1 MILLLYI
8 FTILI
13 LVYVCSFAVVT
24 IGFYKQMYQN
34 KLFIT
39 KSEEL
44 KISIVIA
51 VRNEEFTI
59 EKCVNS
65 LLNQNYNHDFFEII
79 IVDDHSTDN
88 TIEVLRSLSEKFKNV
103 RFYPLTNT
111 FSKKEAIKFGVKYA
125 IYEVIATTDA
135 DCILPQ
141 NWLNYISNKFNDET
155 SFLFGAVELEDKTS
169 FLNKFQQLDFFAM
182 QGLTFGT
189 SYYHQSVMCNAANLS
204 FKKEDYITLCDKLEN
219 KTPSG
224 DDVFLLHQFKKNKQ
238 IISALLNK
246 NFIVQTKAEEN
257 FMGFINQR
265 LRWASKSKLYKDN
278 LLLFFSYLVFFSNV
292 SVLFIYYH
300 IVFIEQNRGVYII
313 LLLSKW
319 VIDFILLFLIA
330 SFFNKRKLMK
340 YFLPTQL
347 LYPFYIIGVGVISQF
362 TKFTWKGRTYN
373 G

>member
-1 MILLLYI
+1 MR
-8 FTILI
+8 
-13 LVYVCSFAVVT
+13 
-24 IGFYKQMYQN
+24 QN

-59 EKCVNS
+59 EKCINS
-65 LLNQNYNHDFFEII
+65 LLNQNYNQNCFEII
-79 IVDDHSTDN
+79 VVDDHSTDH
-88 TIEVLRSLSEKFKNV
+88 TLDVLQRLSEKFKNV
-103 RFYPLTNT
+103 RFYQLTNT
-111 FSKKEAIKFGVKYA
+111 FSKKEAIRYGVNYA
-125 IYEVIATTDA
+125 IHDVIATTDA
-135 DCILPQ
+135 DCMLPQ
-141 NWLNYISNKFNDET
+141 NWLNYIANKYNDNT
-155 SFLFGAVELEDKTS
+155 SFLFGSVELEDKTS

-189 SYYHQSVMCNAANLS
+189 SYYNQPVMCNAANLS
-204 FKKEDYITLCDKLEN
+204 FKKEDYIALCDKLEN

-224 DDVFLLHQFKKNKQ
+224 DDVFLLHQFKQNKQ
-238 IISALLNK
+238 VISAFLNK
-246 NFIVQTKAEEN
+246 NFIVQTKAEEK
-257 FMGFINQR
+257 FKDFINQR
-265 LRWASKSKLYKDN
+265 VRWASKSKLYKDN
-278 LLLFFSYLVFFSNV
+278 LLLFFNYLVFFTNV

-300 IVFIEQNRGVYII
+300 IIFIEQNRGVYII

-340 YFLPTQL
+340 YFVPTQL
-347 LYPFYIIGVGVISQF
+347 LYPFYIIGVGFISQF
-362 TKFTWKGRTYN
+362 IKFTWKGRTYN